1 MKRWMTLA
9 LFAIGLTAC
18 DRTKKTSIELPGVA
32 LQEACNEAITQ
43 VIVHDIFT
51 PPVASRIYAYSNL
64 AFYEAH
70 RIESPENRSL
80 LSELKGFETLNAPKD
95 PASIEPRYAAAKAS
109 MQVAEALIFSKDSL
123 RKSLAQIESSFA
135 DLSDLKRKASQTWAD
150 SVSALILR
158 RAASDNYRITRGMP
172 RYSSFGE
179 SGKWQQTPPEYA
191 DAIEP
196 NWKRIKP
203 FLMDSAGQFKADPP
217 PPFELNPASLYYKE
231 LKEVYDVSKSITPEQ
246 DTIAQY
252 WDDNPFVTKHKG
264 HFAYSNKKI
273 TPVGHWIGMLGIFAR
288 QTQAAEHKA
297 ALAYAITS
305 MAIFDG
311 FIACWEQKYRTVT
324 VRPIT
329 VIRSVWDSEWESLL
343 QTPPFPEYTSGHSVI
358 SAAAA
363 TTATALYGDS
373 LSYHDTTEIRYLNL
387 SRRFNSI
394 RQAADEAG
402 ISRLY
407 GGIHFRSALEQGKKQ
422 GNRVGELY
430 LRFLGY

>member
-1 MKRWMTLA
+1 MKKWVALTL
-9 LFAIGLTAC
+9 FVVGLIAC
-18 DRTKKTSIELPGVA
+18 DRNKKTIIELPGVA

-70 RIESPENRSL
+70 RIDSEGHRSL
-80 LSELKGFETLNAPKD
+80 LPELKGFESLRD
-95 PASIEPRYAAAKAS
+95 PENSSDIDPRYAATKACL
-109 MQVAEALIFSKDSL
+109 QVAEALIFSKDSL
-123 RKSLAQIESSFA
+123 RRSLSNIESGFT
-135 DLSDLKRKASQTWAD
+135 DLSAFKRKASQVWAD
-150 SVSALILR
+150 SVTALILR
-158 RAASDNYRITRGMP
+158 RAATDNYRLTRGMP

-179 SGKWQQTPPEYA
+179 TGKWQQTPPEYA

-196 NWKRIKP
+196 NWKLIKP
-203 FLMDSAGQFKADPP
+203 FLMDSAAQFKADPP
-217 PPFELNPASLYYKE
+217 PPYNLTPNSPYYKD
-231 LKEVYDVSKSITPEQ
+231 LKEVFDVSRSITPLQ

-288 QTQAAEHKA
+288 QSNASDHRA

-311 FIACWEQKYRTVT
+311 FIACWEQKFRTLT

-329 VIRSVWDSEWESLL
+329 VIRANWDSEWESLL
-343 QTPPFPEYTSGHSVI
+343 QTPPFPEYTSGHSAI

-363 TTATALYGDS
+363 TTASAIYGDS
-373 LSYHDTTEIRYLNL
+373 LAFHDTTEVRYLNL
-387 SRRFNSI
+387 SRHFPSI

-407 GGIHFRSALEQGKKQ
+407 GGIHFRTALDQGKKQ

>member
-1 MKRWMTLA
+1 MKTQWLVA
-9 LFAIGLTAC
+9 FSFLFWIAC
-18 DRTKKTSIELPGVA
+18 DRPTSKSVELPGVA

-70 RIESPENRSL
+70 RIGSPENRSL
-80 LSELKGFETLNAPKD
+80 LPELKGFETLTGPNDSKD
-95 PASIEPRYAAAKAS
+95 IDPRFAAATACL
-109 MQVAEALIFSKDSL
+109 QVAEALIFSKDSL
-123 RKSLAQIESSFA
+123 RKSRSHIETSFA
-135 DLSDLKRKASQTWAD
+135 NLTASKRRASQTWAD
-150 SVSALILR
+150 TVSNLILR
-158 RAASDNYRITRGMP
+158 RAATDNYRITRGMP

-179 SGKWQQTPPEYA
+179 IGKWQQTPPEYA

-203 FLMDSAGQFKADPP
+203 ILMDSAGQFKADLP
-217 PPFELNPASLYYKE
+217 PPFDLNPSSLYYKE

-246 DTIAQY
+246 DSIAQY

-288 QTQAAEHKA
+288 QTQATEHKA

-311 FIACWEQKYRTVT
+311 FIACWEQKYRTLT

-363 TTATALYGDS
+363 TTATALYGDT
-373 LSYHDTTEIRYLNL
+373 LSYHDTTEVRYLNL
-387 SRRFNSI
+387 SRRFSSI